1 MESTLLKVFVAVA
14 NKKSISLGAQ
24 TLNFTQSN
32 VTNRIKQLEKNLGYA
47 LFHRVPSG
55 VILTKEGEK
64 LYPMAVEIVKKVEEA
79 QLKMQNINF
88 QEILRIGSGQANVAL
103 RLLPFI
109 NKLLNFR
116 T

>member
-47 LFHRVPSG
+47 LFP
-55 VILTKEGEK
+55 
-64 LYPMAVEIVKKVEEA
+64 
-79 QLKMQNINF
+79 
-88 QEILRIGSGQANVAL
+88 
-103 RLLPFI
+103 
-109 NKLLNFR
+109 
-116 T
+116 